1 LTAPRS
7 YRDVLDDASR
17 RCLPLAVSI
26 ELTHRCN
33 FRCRHCYIPDLTAAD
48 GLPTERILTLLEE
61 LVAEGTLFLTL
72 TGGEPL
78 LRRDW
83 WAIAKRARELGLAVR
98 LLTNASLVDDE
109 TADRLRALDVV
120 VEVSIHAADPVAFE
134 VVTGRAGSHEAAIK
148 GVERVRARD
157 TPVLLKVPIT
167 VHNRDEVESVFEL
180 ACRVGAECR
189 ADHRIV
195 HGKDGACEPLMAR
208 VREEEMASFYL
219 GPRFAGARPGSAAIR
234 PGQDGPPC
242 AAGVRY
248 ACIAANGDVLACNVM
263 PGSAGNVL
271 EKPFGTIWR
280 ESDWFRTLRGVRRS
294 DLGECAACVKADYCS
309 RCPAMALVE
318 DGDLLG
324 RSSWSCSHAEALE
337 RVERLRSQEL

>member
-1 LTAPRS
+1 MSAPRS

-17 RCLPLAVSI
+17 RYLPLSVSL

-33 FRCRHCYIPDLTAAD
+33 LRCRHCYIPDLTAAD

-83 WAIAKRARELGLAVR
+83 WPIAKRARALGLAVR
-98 LLTNASLVDDE
+98 LLTNASLIDDE

-120 VEVSIHAADPVAFE
+120 VEVSMHAADPAAFE
-134 VVTGRAGSHEAAIK
+134 AVTGRPGSHEAAIA
-148 GVERVRARD
+148 GVERLRARD
-157 TPVLLKVPIT
+157 VPVLLKVPVT
-167 VHNRDEVESVFEL
+167 VHNREEVESVFEL

-189 ADHRIV
+189 ADYRIV
-195 HGKDGACEPLMAR
+195 HRKDGAREPLAAR
-208 VREEEMASFYL
+208 VREEEMTGFY
-219 GPRFAGARPGSAAIR
+219 GSPRFAGARPGSATSR
-234 PGQDGPPC
+234 PVQDGPPC
-242 AAGVRY
+242 AAGVRF

-271 EKPFGTIWR
+271 ERPFGSIWR
-280 ESDWFRTLRGVRRS
+280 ESDWFRTLRGVRRP
-294 DLGECAACVKADYCS
+294 DLGECAACERAVYCS
-309 RCPAMALVE
+309 RCPATALVE

-324 RSSWSCSHAEALE
+324 RSSWSCDHAAALE
-337 RVERLRSQEL
+337 RVERLRSQDP